1 MENSESRLIKITE
14 HLCSV
19 FKDSL
24 PAYSCRKSK
33 HVYKQYQLAV
43 IWCLMKYLKRDYRGI
58 VELLELM
65 PAVRQAI
72 ELEQLPHFTSVNK
85 FFLRTDTPVMHS
97 VLETASGLFT
107 FEKVTVAIDATGYSS
122 NYASR
127 HYLWRIG
134 LGSYTRR
141 KYVKLSISVC
151 TDTQCIMAA
160 KARLGPRND
169 SIDFPGL
176 ARKSARLKPE
186 FIVADKGYDSE
197 ANHDLTRSLG
207 MNPMIP
213 LKKNKYG
220 TVRKFQRRKMLL
232 EFDEAVYC
240 RRPLVETVNSVMKRL
255 MGSWV
260 SSRSIIQQRKEVLA
274 MCVVY
279 NVHRYVSISLTC
291 WMFSTEP
298 FHVLS
303 WMVGGQIGHTQ
314 LASIPSLTFVMSVV
328 FMKKT
333 LKSFSVRRWA

>member
-1 MENSESRLIKITE
+1 MENSKSRLIKVTE

-19 FKDSL
+19 FMKAL

-33 HVYKQYQLAV
+33 HTYRQHQLAV
-43 IWCLMKYLKRDYRGI
+43 IWCLMKYLKTNYRGV

-65 PAVRQAI
+65 PAMRQAI
-72 ELEQLPHFTSVNK
+72 ELERLPHFTSINK
-85 FFLRTDTPVMHS
+85 FFLRTGTHVLHS
-97 VLETASGLFT
+97 VLETAAGMFT
-107 FEKVTVAIDATGYSS
+107 GNTFTVAIDATGYSS
-122 NYASR
+122 SCASR

-151 TDTQCIMAA
+151 TGTQCIIAA

-169 SIDFPGL
+169 NIDFSGL
-176 ARKSARLKPE
+176 ARKSASLNPT

-197 ANHDLTRSLG
+197 ANHDLARSLG
-207 MNPMIP
+207 MNPVIP

-232 EFDEAVYC
+232 EFDEAVYD

-260 SSRSIIQQRKEVLA
+260 NSRSIIHQRKEVLG
-274 MCVVY
+274 MCIVY

-291 WMFSTEP
+291 WMISTEP
-298 FHVLS
+298 VTH
-303 WMVGGQIGHTQ
+303 
-314 LASIPSLTFVMSVV
+314 
-328 FMKKT
+328 
-333 LKSFSVRRWA
+333 R

>member
-1 MENSESRLIKITE
+1 MENSENRLIKVTE
-14 HLCSV
+14 RLCSV

-43 IWCLMKYLKRDYRGI
+43 IWCLMKYLKSNYRRI
-58 VELLELM
+58 AELLELM
-65 PAVRQAI
+65 PALRQAMG
-72 ELEQLPHFTSVNK
+72 LEQIPHFTSVNK
-85 FFLRTDTPVMHS
+85 FFLRTDTPAIHS
-97 VLETASGLFT
+97 VLEAAACMFSSDAAI
-107 FEKVTVAIDATGYSS
+107 VAIDATGYSS

-134 LGSYTRR
+134 LGNYTKR

-151 TDTQCIMAA
+151 TDTQCIIAA

-169 SIDFPGL
+169 NIDFPGL
-176 ARKSARLKPE
+176 ARRSARLKPA

-197 ANHDLTRSLG
+197 ANHDLARGLG

-213 LKKNKYG
+213 LKKNRYG

-232 EFDEAVYC
+232 EFDEAVYG

-260 SSRSIIQQRKEVLA
+260 SSRSVIHQRKEVLG

-298 FHVLS
+298 N
-303 WMVGGQIGHTQ
+303 Q
-314 LASIPSLTFVMSVV
+314 
-328 FMKKT
+328 
-333 LKSFSVRRWA
+333 